1 MFRINV
7 YTERESRRRAARRG
21 MVQLGIYATVLG
33 INALM
38 IVFLLVSN
46 GLLQDRRDTLAR
58 EVRRITDQSTR
69 RQVSDADVDLAREM
83 FRIRRTR
90 IEWAPILASVSESLP
105 DELILE
111 EMKGSAARRRVAAEY
126 VLVGK
131 TRARGAGVAQVSRFM
146 DALRDDER
154 VTSAFEDVSLGTVN
168 SGTGEFE
175 IVCDPREK

>member
-7 YTERESRRRAARRG
+7 YTDRETRRRAARRG

-46 GLLQDRRDTLAR
+46 GLLQDRRDTVAR
-58 EVRRITDQSTR
+58 EVRRIADQASR
-69 RQVSDADVDLAREM
+69 RQVSDADVALAREM

-105 DELILE
+105 DDLILE
-111 EMKGSAARRRVAAEY
+111 EMQGRTARRRVGAEY
-126 VLVGK
+126 ILVGK
-131 TRARGAGVAQVSRFM
+131 TRTRGADVAAVSRFI
-146 DALRDDER
+146 DALRDDDR
-154 VTSAFEDVSLGTVN
+154 VTAQFQDVSLGTVN
-168 SGTGEFE
+168 SGTGDFE
-175 IVCDPREK
+175 VVCEPREK